1 MLQHPLLV
9 GRLFGLSCFK
19 KNGVIAYYT
28 YMFGEEC
35 RKQS

>member
-9 GRLFGLSCFK
+9 GRLFGLSCFLK

-35 RKQS
+35 RK